1 MDDPHASEPPL
12 HRAARLGD
20 VQEVARLVNEGADI
34 EARAFRQDLTPLMVA
49 VRSTEAET
57 KQVVEWLLTHGAKLR
72 ATSNSG
78 RTAAWYAAG
87 GQNYYDDRV
96 LPDQVERLR
105 LLLNAGLDPEE
116 SAEDGQSLLWRACR
130 AGDPAR
136 VRLLLELGA
145 TASIRAD
152 SGTRQSRAIPLF
164 AAVESDSAECVQ
176 LLLDAG
182 EDPTEAAGDGDGQL
196 DLPSDLQAS
205 LKREIP
211 TTGGETAL
219 GSAASPAV
227 ARLLIAAGAD
237 VNSCDWYEDVLG
249 RAFDRAERKAAEGNP
264 EAFAVADVLLEAGAS
279 LDRGHY
285 PSWTRLFSA
294 AFSQEAAVVE
304 YLLER
309 GASREPN
316 NRGATP
322 LHAICW
328 QRGTSDP
335 ADERIIRTLVAAG
348 FSLADRDNE
357 GRTPL
362 HKATGGDGPHGTAV
376 RVLLEMGA
384 EPNPIDEYGQTP
396 LHLAAIRG
404 GLDCVQTLLAN
415 GADPNRKDLEGQT
428 ALDYAEVEVKR
439 WAEYAAD
446 ESATEVDA
454 AKAEEDRRFKSAIL
468 EWYLPNSHALLKTL
482 QEAIPTS

>member
-12 HRAARLGD
+12 HCAARLGD
-20 VQEVARLVNEGADI
+20 VQEVARLVNEGANI

-49 VRSTEAET
+49 ARSTEAET

-182 EDPTEAAGDGDGQL
+182 EDPTEATGDRDGQL
-196 DLPSDLQAS
+196 DLPPDLQAS

-219 GSAASPAV
+219 GSVASLEV

-237 VNSCDWYEDVLG
+237 VNACDWYENVLG
-249 RAFDRAERKAAEGNP
+249 RAFDRAETEAALGNP
-264 EAFAVADVLLEAGAS
+264 EAFAVADVS
-279 LDRGHY
+279 
-285 PSWTRLFSA
+285 
-294 AFSQEAAVVE
+294 
-304 YLLER
+304 
-309 GASREPN
+309 
-316 NRGATP
+316 
-322 LHAICW
+322 
-328 QRGTSDP
+328 
-335 ADERIIRTLVAAG
+335 G
-348 FSLADRDNE
+348 FP
-357 GRTPL
+357 G
-362 HKATGGDGPHGTAV
+362 
-376 RVLLEMGA
+376 
-384 EPNPIDEYGQTP
+384 
-396 LHLAAIRG
+396 
-404 GLDCVQTLLAN
+404 
-415 GADPNRKDLEGQT
+415 
-428 ALDYAEVEVKR
+428 
-439 WAEYAAD
+439 
-446 ESATEVDA
+446 
-454 AKAEEDRRFKSAIL
+454 KS
-468 EWYLPNSHALLKTL
+468 
-482 QEAIPTS
+482 